1 MGSISPNA
9 IVGWMNSEFEMKIAK
24 SGVAFNPTDVQ
35 HQIRIKKSLS
45 KGLVFG
51 VLDVQSR
58 EITWLEMSFGGQIA
72 QNIDAST
79 LDVLFRKLNAKLKI
93 GAILQLKAEVQG
105 LKIVES
111 AELADEVYDTNWFLD
126 LANVNQLLFSN
137 K

>member
-1 MGSISPNA
+1 M
-9 IVGWMNSEFEMKIAK
+9 
-24 SGVAFNPTDVQ
+24 
-35 HQIRIKKSLS
+35 
-45 KGLVFG
+45 VFG

-79 LDVLFRKLNAKLKI
+79 LDALFRKLNAKLKI

-105 LKIVES
+105 LKNVDT
-111 AELADEVYDTNWFLD
+111 AEFADEVFDANWFLD
-126 LANVNQLLFSN
+126 LGNVNQLLFST